1 MTIWRCVQDSN
12 LYARKDAAFREQC
25 VTYYTNTA
33 YDTDIRTRTEISENS
48 DYSRLSK
55 TIPYLLGLCRYMVG
69 RVGADPTTHKA
80 TVLQTA
86 EFADSLYLPLM
97 VGEEGLEPSM
107 FLMSRFYGP
116 LPSPLGD
123 SPE

>member
-1 MTIWRCVQDSN
+1 
-12 LYARKDAAFREQC
+12 
-25 VTYYTNTA
+25 
-33 YDTDIRTRTEISENS
+33 
-48 DYSRLSK
+48 
-55 TIPYLLGLCRYMVG
+55 MVG
-69 RVGADPTTHKA
+69 RVGADPTALKA

-86 EFADSLYLPLM
+86 EFADSLYLLIL

-123 SPE
+123 SPELTNKKYRLTRKPDGIC

>member
-1 MTIWRCVQDSN
+1 M
-12 LYARKDAAFREQC
+12 
-25 VTYYTNTA
+25 
-33 YDTDIRTRTEISENS
+33 
-48 DYSRLSK
+48 
-55 TIPYLLGLCRYMVG
+55 IPYLLGLCRYMVG
-69 RVGADPTTHKA
+69 RVGADPTVHKA